1 MREIVTKD
9 GSITFHNEK
18 YDEACHSVTGAVEE
32 AFMKFAIPALES
44 VKGKKDIKILDICFG
59 LGYNS
64 AAAIDEILKQDISCD
79 ITIIGLEKDE
89 KILEQIIKL
98 KHEPRIISYPVIK
111 EMVEHNYK
119 YERNGIKVDLV
130 IGDALE
136 TIKQAAKEVKKSKVK
151 FDIIFLD
158 PFSPKKNP
166 ELWTEAFFK
175 ELRKLI
181 KDDGILTTYS
191 CAGQVRRNLKA
202 AGFNVKDGPCVGRR
216 SPSTIAA
223 PVV

>member
-1 MREIVTKD
+1 MNEIVTKD
-9 GSITFHNEK
+9 GSITFHNEE
-18 YDEACHSVTGAVEE
+18 YDETYHSVTGAVEE
-32 AFMKFAIPALES
+32 AFMKFAIPSLES
-44 VKGKKDIKILDICFG
+44 LKGKKNIKILDICFG

-79 ITIIGLEKDE
+79 ITIVGLEKDE

-111 EMVEHNYK
+111 EMIEHGYK
-119 YERNGIKVDLV
+119 YERNGIKVDLI
-130 IGDALE
+130 IGDALK
-136 TIKQAAKEVKKSKVK
+136 TIKKIKGKY
-151 FDIIFLD
+151 DIIFLD

-166 ELWTEAFFK
+166 ELWTEGFFSQ
-175 ELRKLI
+175 LRKLI

-202 AGFNVKDGPCVGRR
+202 AGFEVKDGPCVGRR
-216 SPSTIAA
+216 SPSTVAL
-223 PVV
+223 PL